1 MSYSTN
7 ELEDFALSLPITQ
20 TARRTAQQFANQQ
33 PTSEKAEQ
41 VRLNTLAVCAVND
54 YLQMIGVPT
63 DLAVSDSWNPI
74 VRLCANVADLEIT
87 GVGRLECRP
96 IGDTQPTCHIPPEVW
111 SDRIGYVVVRID
123 ESSYEATVLGFTPT
137 ASREELPISQ
147 LEPVEEL
154 IDRLNRLNNPAVVAT
169 PAVSPKTRVNLGQ
182 WLTDVFETGWQTVE
196 SLLTPTEP
204 DLAFSF
210 RSAESP
216 VLTEEDAINQVGVGR
231 AKLIRLATEATSC
244 VVALVVEVRP
254 QSGQGSSI
262 LVQVHPTGNQTY
274 LPSGLQLLVLDE
286 TGATF
291 LEGQARR
298 MDNYIQLRFSGQ
310 PGEQFSIQVTLDDSS
325 VIEEFVI

>member
-1 MSYSTN
+1 MTYSTN
-7 ELEDFALSLPITQ
+7 EIEDFALSLPITQ

-41 VRLNTLAVCAVND
+41 VRLNTLAVFAVND

-96 IGDTQPTCHIPPEVW
+96 MGDTQPTCHIPPEVW

-123 ESSYEATVLGFTPT
+123 ESSHEATVLGFTPT

-154 IDRLNRLNNPAVVAT
+154 IDRLDRLSNPAVT
-169 PAVSPKTRVNLGQ
+169 PKTRVNLGQ
-182 WLTDVFETGWQTVE
+182 WLTDIFETGWQTVE

-210 RSAESP
+210 RSTESS
-216 VLTEEDAINQVGVGR
+216 VLTEEDAISQVGVGR
-231 AKLIRLATEATSC
+231 AKLIRLGTESTGC

-262 LVQVHPTGNQTY
+262 LVQVHPTGNQIY
-274 LPSGLQLLVLDE
+274 LPSGLQLIVLDE

-291 LEGQARR
+291 LEAQARR
-298 MDNYIQLRFSGQ
+298 MDNYIQLQFSGQ
-310 PGEQFSIQVTLDDSS
+310 PGEQFSIKVVLEDSS
-325 VIEEFVI
+325 VTEDFVI